1 MFQGVYVMILLDTC
15 ALLWFL
21 HDDPMLPERVAERIE
36 KSEKA
41 YLSIA
46 SLWEVAIKKTIKKLD
61 IPETVKELEKKCE
74 EKQIIILPIKT
85 DYLEMIQNL
94 PMIHADP
101 FDRLIM
107 ATAIEEN
114 LTLLTDDGKIRLY
127 ESVMQEW

>member
-1 MFQGVYVMILLDTC
+1 MLFRS
-15 ALLWFL
+15 
-21 HDDPMLPERVAERIE
+21 DDPMLPERVAKRIE
-36 KSEKA
+36 ESEKA

-74 EKQIIILPIKT
+74 EKQIFILPIKT
-85 DYLEMIQNL
+85 DYLERIQNL

-127 ESVMQEW
+127 KNVVQEW

>member
-1 MFQGVYVMILLDTC
+1 MILLDTC

-74 EKQIIILPIKT
+74 EKQIT
-85 DYLEMIQNL
+85 CE
-94 PMIHADP
+94 
-101 FDRLIM
+101 
-107 ATAIEEN
+107 
-114 LTLLTDDGKIRLY
+114 
-127 ESVMQEW
+127 